1 MEKIAKDGKTFGT
14 RWKIGTE
21 GFPSESGY
29 EPDDEADEGSHNEEM
44 SRAVTVSPS
53 PDKTSD

>member
-1 MEKIAKDGKTFGT
+1 MEKIAKDGKTFRT
-14 RWKIGTE
+14 RWKISTE
-21 GFPSESGY
+21 GILSESGY
-29 EPDDEADEGSHNEEM
+29 EPDDEANEESCNEEV